1 MEHVMK
7 RIREII
13 KQRAYDKWGDCKLD
27 KSQSFLQDLS
37 QILVDSIKQC
47 DSEFLLANA
56 KYALESGACLLI
68 LLIIGKF
75 VITANLGNCKAFLF
89 TQGQVIRLSTDHY
102 PVKTKRKS
110 ILCPEICV
118 CFKTEPKG

>member
-1 MEHVMK
+1 MK

-13 KQRAYDKWGDCKLD
+13 KEKAYDKWGECRLD
-27 KSQSFLQDLS
+27 SSTNFLEDLS
-37 QILVDSIKQC
+37 NILVTAIKQC
-47 DSEFLLANA
+47 DSEFLAANA

-89 TQGQVIRLSTDHY
+89 TQGQVVRLSTDHY
-102 PVKTKRKS
+102 PV
-110 ILCPEICV
+110 LFPY
-118 CFKTEPKG
+118 